1 VKKYRLEYYQLPN
14 ERRYFWVI
22 EEDNGS
28 TVTLNPDE
36 FNALIKKQK
45 EEVNKQIEEVNNK
58 LKKLNNKILDK

>member
-28 TVTLNPDE
+28 TVTLNPDQ
-36 FNALIKKQK
+36 FNTLIKKQK
-45 EEVNKQIEEVNNK
+45 EKITEQI
-58 LKKLNNKILDK
+58 KKLNNKLLGK